1 MAAKTGAARIALTA
15 GVPVIPMAHWGAQE
29 VMRPYRKEFKVLPPK
44 MMHVLIGPPV
54 NLDDLRTEG
63 EPDAETLHQATDRVM
78 NAITALLREVRED
91 QAQLSRGEAA

>member
-1 MAAKTGAARIALTA
+1 
-15 GVPVIPMAHWGAQE
+15 
-29 VMRPYRKEFKVLPPK
+29 

>member
-1 MAAKTGAARIALTA
+1 
-15 GVPVIPMAHWGAQE
+15 
-29 VMRPYRKEFKVLPPK
+29 MRPYCKEFKALPPK